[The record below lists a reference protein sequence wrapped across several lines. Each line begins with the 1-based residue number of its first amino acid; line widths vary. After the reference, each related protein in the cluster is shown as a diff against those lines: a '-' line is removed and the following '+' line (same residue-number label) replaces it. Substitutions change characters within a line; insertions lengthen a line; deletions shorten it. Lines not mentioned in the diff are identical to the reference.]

1 MSVIQIWRYTIISNI
16 FTATMPKSD
25 IEISD
30 LPPLL
35 QDSKW
40 TFYLDDIPE
49 LDTRGSLCTN
59 KWLGSLGPGEVAIV
73 SVRPDGYVGSL
84 GRWDSS
90 VDDAGEDAAKW
101 LDSYFDRFLQ
111 IPEVLKRS
119 PTPTATTET
128 ANDVNSTFG
137 NGA

>member
-1 MSVIQIWRYTIISNI
+1 
-16 FTATMPKSD
+16 MPKSD

-49 LDTRGSLCTN
+49 QDTRGSLCTN
-59 KWLGSLGPGEVAIV
+59 KWLGSLGPGEIAIV
-73 SVRPDGYVGSL
+73 NVRPDGYVGSL

-90 VDDAGEDAAKW
+90 VDDAGEEAAKW
-101 LDSYFDRFLQ
+101 LDSYYDRFMQ
-111 IPEVLKRS
+111 IPEVLRRS
-119 PTPTATTET
+119 PTPASAAAAAATAGTCT
-128 ANDVNSTFG
+128 NG
-137 NGA
+137 NGLS

>member
-1 MSVIQIWRYTIISNI
+1 
-16 FTATMPKSD
+16 MPKSE
-25 IEISD
+25 IEIQD

-40 TFYLDDIPE
+40 TFYLDDCPE

-73 SVRPDGYVGSL
+73 NVRPDGYVGSI

-90 VDDAGEDAAKW
+90 VDDSGEAAARW
-101 LDSYFDRFLQ
+101 LDTYYDRFMQVPPGLG
-111 IPEVLKRS
+111 
-119 PTPTATTET
+119 TPPVVTPPRE
-128 ANDVNSTFG
+128 SG
-137 NGA
+137 EMES

>member
-1 MSVIQIWRYTIISNI
+1 
-16 FTATMPKSD
+16 MPKSD

-35 QDSKW
+35 QDSRW

-49 LDTRGSLCTN
+49 QDTRGSLCTN

-73 SVRPDGYVGSL
+73 NVRPDGYVGSL

-90 VDDAGEDAAKW
+90 VDDAGEEAAKW
-101 LDSYFDRFLQ
+101 LDSYYDRFLQ
-111 IPEVLKRS
+111 IPEGLRRS
-119 PTPTATTET
+119 PTPSAKMET
-128 ANDVNSTFG
+128 
-137 NGA
+137 NGTNGCA

>member
-1 MSVIQIWRYTIISNI
+1 
-16 FTATMPKSD
+16 MPKSD

-40 TFYLDDIPE
+40 TFYLDDVPE

-73 SVRPDGYVGSL
+73 NVRPDGYVGSL
-84 GRWDSS
+84 GRWDAS
-90 VDDAGEDAAKW
+90 VDGAGEEAARW
-101 LDSYFDRFLQ
+101 LDAYYDRFLQ

-119 PTPTATTET
+119 PSPGTAEAT
-128 ANDVNSTFG
+128 AKYGDQ
-137 NGA
+137 